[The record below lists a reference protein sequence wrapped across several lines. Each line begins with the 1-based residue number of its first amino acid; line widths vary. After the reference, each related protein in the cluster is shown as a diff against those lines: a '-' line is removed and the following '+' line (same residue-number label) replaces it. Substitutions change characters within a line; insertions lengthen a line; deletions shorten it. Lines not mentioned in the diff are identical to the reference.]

1 MTVGE
6 NKSKKSSTGENCF
19 LFEWHNSISMSEFQL
34 FFSLG
39 REHILDINGYD
50 HILFVIALAAVYHS
64 TDCKRVLI
72 LVTAFTIGHSV
83 TLALVAL
90 DVFSVNSSLI
100 EFLIP
105 VTIFITAASN
115 IWKRDQYVNA
125 ENSHLNYYFAL
136 FFGLIHG
143 MGFSNYLKGLL
154 GGESSILTQLFAF
167 NIGLEVGQI
176 FIVVAFMGMAFLL
189 NYKFQVSRRDW
200 ITVISSAVAGVA
212 VTLMIDTK
220 FW

>member
-1 MTVGE
+1 
-6 NKSKKSSTGENCF
+6 
-19 LFEWHNSISMSEFQL
+19 MSEFQL

-39 REHILDINGYD
+39 REHIMDINGYD
-50 HILFVIALAAVYHS
+50 HILFVIALATVYLS
-64 TDCKRVLI
+64 TDWKRVLI

-90 DVFSVNSSLI
+90 DVFSINSSVV

-115 IWKRDQYVNA
+115 IWKREQYISSN
-125 ENSHLNYYFAL
+125 ESRLNYFFAL

-154 GGESSILTQLFAF
+154 GNESSIITQLFAF
-167 NIGLEVGQI
+167 NLGLEVGQI
-176 FIVVAFMGMAFLL
+176 IIVIAFMGIGYVM
-189 NYKFQVSRRDW
+189 NKYINVSRKDW
-200 ITVISSAVAGVA
+200 ILAISSAVAGIA
-212 VTLMIDTK
+212 ITLMIDTK

>member
-1 MTVGE
+1 MTD
-6 NKSKKSSTGENCF
+6 
-19 LFEWHNSISMSEFQL
+19 FQL

-39 REHILDINGYD
+39 REHILDVNGYD
-50 HILFVIALAAVYHS
+50 HVLFVIALSAVFMAS
-64 TDCKRVLI
+64 DWKKVLV

-90 DVFSVNSSLI
+90 DVFSVNAGLI

-105 VTIFITAASN
+105 VTIFITAACN
-115 IWKRDQYVNA
+115 IWRREQYLS
-125 ENSHLNYYFAL
+125 EEMSKLNYYLAL

-154 GGESSILTQLFAF
+154 GKETSILQELFAF
-167 NIGLEVGQI
+167 NLGLELGQI
-176 FIVVAFMGMAFLL
+176 IIVVAFMGIGYLTDKYL
-189 NYKFQVSRRDW
+189 SVSRKDW
-200 ITVISSAVAGVA
+200 ILAISSAVAGVA
-212 VTLMIDTK
+212 ITLMIDTK